1 MSPFDNPY
9 SLTSE
14 LENKISNQIS
24 GQVPMFVT
32 DEHPLFVKFLQ
43 YYYEFL
49 EAGEI
54 TLTATIDNV
63 AQETVSSNYILDEL
77 GQKIVTETGAGT
89 LGKFTVGETITGGT
103 SKATAKVLADD
114 IANGR
119 LFITAKTQ
127 FINGEAV
134 TGGTSSATGKVVK
147 YRANPIQNIQQLLSY
162 ADVDNTI
169 YDFLDQLRDSFM
181 NAIPKTLTSGVDTRN
196 LIKNIRELYRTKGTS
211 EGHKIFMKILL
222 GENAEIFYPNQYMLR
237 SSAGK
242 WNYVSKIR
250 CSPGTNVT
258 ASEVIGRTLTG
269 ATSGASVV
277 ISNAS
282 TLSEAGDAVIEFD
295 IDSSSLDGTFI
306 NGETCTAISKTEDV
320 SYSFIIR
327 QLINDFTLT
336 KSGILYSENDV
347 IDIDSNTSIGNGRA
361 TAKVIS
367 IKSGSVNEVV
377 VDDAGTGYLQLQ
389 KLM

>member
-147 YRANPIQNIQQLLSY
+147 
-162 ADVDNTI
+162 
-169 YDFLDQLRDSFM
+169 
-181 NAIPKTLTSGVDTRN
+181 
-196 LIKNIRELYRTKGTS
+196 
-211 EGHKIFMKILL
+211 
-222 GENAEIFYPNQYMLR
+222 
-237 SSAGK
+237 
-242 WNYVSKIR
+242 
-250 CSPGTNVT
+250 
-258 ASEVIGRTLTG
+258 
-269 ATSGASVV
+269 
-277 ISNAS
+277 
-282 TLSEAGDAVIEFD
+282 
-295 IDSSSLDGTFI
+295 
-306 NGETCTAISKTEDV
+306 
-320 SYSFIIR
+320 
-327 QLINDFTLT
+327 
-336 KSGILYSENDV
+336 
-347 IDIDSNTSIGNGRA
+347 
-361 TAKVIS
+361 
-367 IKSGSVNEVV
+367 
-377 VDDAGTGYLQLQ
+377 
-389 KLM
+389 